1 MIKNHLYLVLYE
13 RTHKVSGK
21 EYKAKAYMTG
31 YLVTGKEGVYF
42 EGCTFGKI
50 NGAINPYCDLI
61 ELTEQEFNTYCTIV
75 KALGEII

>member
-31 YLVTGKEGVYF
+31 YLVTGKEDVYF
-42 EGCTFGKI
+42 EE
-50 NGAINPYCDLI
+50 CDFWKDKRCYKSIL
-61 ELTEQEFNTYCTIV
+61 
-75 KALGEII
+75 